1 MAQFT
6 DYSSILDNRVKT
18 IYPVTSA
25 NVPEEYSKYTN
36 KVDERQYQYTVQGIT
51 GLSMGEIIAD
61 GQVPGTDAPIQGFS
75 KTYTQAIFTKRVRFT
90 KQAYYY
96 LFQAKNAKKIDE
108 NVKKDIT
115 DLKNSIVWLKN
126 YYAQSL
132 LANGFATSFTFS
144 PIGGFGGTV
153 TVDTTGIDGVAYW
166 SASHPRED
174 GGTAWSN
181 LVFSGTNNPVF
192 SFTSLLAARSQHVN
206 KKDGRGLPLLGSS
219 LDTLLVQDKSQAY
232 HLAMSIKKTLSEGKY
247 PSANPGTSGSF
258 VDAAPTDSFEI
269 IPLMP
274 FGTTS
279 TGVTSLM
286 WFMLDKSM
294 IKDAFGLQYIQSMD
308 TELSDV
314 VTDYVGNM
322 DLVAT
327 ATEYCQI
334 GGADMRYWMASNG
347 TGS

>member
-1 MAQFT
+1 MAQLV

-18 IYPVTSA
+18 IYPVVSA
-25 NVPEEYSKYTN
+25 NVPEEYAKYTN

-61 GQVPGTDAPIQGFS
+61 GQVPGTDAPIQGFG

-90 KQAYYY
+90 RQSYYY

-108 NVKKDIT
+108 KVKKDIL
-115 DLKNSIVWLKN
+115 DLKNSIAWLKN
-126 YYAQSL
+126 YYAQSI
-132 LANGFATSFTFS
+132 LANGFSTSFTFT
-144 PIGGFGGTV
+144 PIGGFQGSTA
-153 TVDTTGIDGVAYW
+153 VDTTGVDGVAAW

-181 LVFSGTNNPVF
+181 LVFSGTNNPIF
-192 SFTSLLAARSQHVN
+192 SFTALLAARSQHAN
-206 KKDGRGLPLLGSS
+206 KKDGRGLPLVGSS
-219 LDTLLVQDKSQAY
+219 LDTLFVQDKSQAY

-247 PSANPGTSGSF
+247 PSASPGVSGSF

-269 IPLMP
+269 VPLVP
-274 FGTTS
+274 FGTSS

-286 WFMLDKSM
+286 WFLADKKM
-294 IKDAFGLQYIQSMD
+294 VTDVFGLQYIQSMD
-308 TELSDV
+308 IELSDV
-314 VTDYVGNM
+314 QQDYVGNM
-322 DLVAT
+322 DYLMT

-334 GGADMRYWMASNG
+334 GYGDMRYWMASNG
-347 TGS
+347 TGA